1 MKNLINTCNFNKMNK
16 NDKNRIVVNNLM
28 NYLNRS
34 CKIVVR
40 HLNRLSTFIHKSAE
54 RWHLL
59 GITEKLVLRG
69 LTCMSTTTLAMW
81 PMLAATTTITL
92 TMVGLSTPTSTT
104 TPTTTTTIMWGGWF
118 PPKPILDNRSIFT
131 IIDQTFS
138 RVFSIAD
145 DSDSSNNTSV
155 NLCSFLTSNYRM
167 NKKHCEI

>member
-1 MKNLINTCNFNKMNK
+1 MQNK
-16 NDKNRIVVNNLM
+16 IVVCKLT

-34 CKIVVR
+34 CKHIVSY
-40 HLNRLSTFIHKSAE
+40 LNRTSKFIHKSAG

-69 LTCMSTTTLAMW
+69 LTCMSTTILAML

-104 TPTTTTTIMWGGWF
+104 TPTTTTIMLGGSF
-118 PPKPILDNRSIFT
+118 PPKPILDNRSILS
-131 IIDQTFS
+131 IDQAFS

-145 DSDSSNNTSV
+145 DSDSSSVTSV
-155 NLCSFLTSNYRM
+155 YLNSFLTSNYRM
-167 NKKHCEI
+167 TKKHCTT

>member
-1 MKNLINTCNFNKMNK
+1 MIKFINNTCIFHKMNK
-16 NDKNRIVVNNLM
+16 CIQNKIVVCKLT

-34 CKIVVR
+34 CKHIVSY
-40 HLNRLSTFIHKSAE
+40 LNKTSKFIHKNAE

-69 LTCMSTTTLAMW
+69 LTCMSTTILAML

-104 TPTTTTTIMWGGWF
+104 TPTTTTTIMLGGSF
-118 PPKPILDNRSIFT
+118 PPKPILDNRSILS
-131 IIDQTFS
+131 IDQAFS

-145 DSDSSNNTSV
+145 DSDSSSVTSV
-155 NLCSFLTSNYRM
+155 YLNSFLTSNCRM
-167 NKKHCEI
+167 TKKHCTT